1 MNRVQVQTMARKH
14 GLPYLVT
21 LALRL
26 IKKGLWMGAKTIG
39 GVSLVAIGYALGLK
53 IKELNDFEKPLNTEV
68 VKAKKIIKNPE
79 TKKQVEEFTLS
90 EVDKIIKDAQTPEAQ
105 KMIAKEDSIA
115 SSYWESSLEQ
125 MGLQDEI

>member
-1 MNRVQVQTMARKH
+1 
-14 GLPYLVT
+14 
-21 LALRL
+21 
-26 IKKGLWMGAKTIG
+26 MGAKTIG